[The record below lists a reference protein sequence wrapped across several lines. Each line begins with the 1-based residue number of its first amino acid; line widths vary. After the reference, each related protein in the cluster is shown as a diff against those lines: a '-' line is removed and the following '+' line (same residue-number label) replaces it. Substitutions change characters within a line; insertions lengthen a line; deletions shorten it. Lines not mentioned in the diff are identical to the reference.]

1 MNTVFENMTQDENDF
16 FERMKTAP
24 ESERDIF
31 RKALNIM
38 MTCFGE
44 DPPGAVLALHLMR
57 DTGTLEMHGFNL
69 APGDPDALLQYA
81 LIHFTQTADATDKP
95 TVQ

>member
-1 MNTVFENMTQDENDF
+1 MNTAFENMTQEENDF

-24 ESERDIF
+24 ESEREIF

-44 DPPGAVLALHLMR
+44 NPPGAVLVLHVMR
-57 DTGTLEMHGFNL
+57 DMGVMEIHGFNVQQGEPPQML
-69 APGDPDALLQYA
+69 EFALNHTLSTLGA
-81 LIHFTQTADATDKP
+81 SDT